1 MRTRSERDFNAG
13 SALCKRIDLWHATD
27 SMASETEVSDFMY
40 SLVRLLKPA
49 IVVETGCYT
58 GVTTLRMAR
67 ALKTN
72 RHGRMAT
79 CDIQENHV
87 AAMNDAARRRSLP
100 LEAFCVSGVELIGR
114 FDAIDLA
121 FIDSGGNRQDE
132 VARVRPRMNRFGVI
146 ALHDTAPHDPE
157 SRIQNSID
165 LPWLYMNTPR
175 GLTLFQVR

>member
-1 MRTRSERDFNAG
+1 
-13 SALCKRIDLWHATD
+13 
-27 SMASETEVSDFMY
+27 MASEMEVSDFMY
-40 SLVRLLKPA
+40 SLIRLLKPG
-49 IVVETGCYT
+49 IVLETGCYT

-72 RHGRMAT
+72 RYGRMAT
-79 CDIQENHV
+79 CDVRENLV
-87 AAMNDAARRRSLP
+87 AEINHASRRRSLP
-100 LEAFCVSGVELIGR
+100 LEAFSESGVELISR

-121 FIDSGGNRQDE
+121 FIDSGGDRQEE
-132 VARVRPRMNRFGVI
+132 VSRVRAKMNRFGVI
-146 ALHDTAPHDPE
+146 ALHDTAPHHPE